1 MGDKTTDDIIFT
13 YDEEYGCW
21 EDSDDITDAEDE
33 EWDD

>member
-1 MGDKTTDDIIFT
+1 MRSIGRRNVMD

-21 EDSDDITDAEDE
+21 EDSEDPTDSSDE